1 MKYLSAQKEVEPLK
15 PTPAMA
21 IADDR
26 KFFKIIEFT
35 LKR

>member
-21 IADDR
+21 IADGR
-26 KFFKIIEFT
+26 KFF
-35 LKR
+35 LKLLSSL